1 MGPRKSAPWTSE
13 EDAELRRLA
22 EAGYS
27 AARLSVHFRR
37 KLASVV
43 IRSQLLGQTLKKLPR
58 LPSEQRTKVWKMQ
71 GSGFSIQF
79 I

>member
-1 MGPRKSAPWTSE
+1 MGSRKSTVWTEE

-27 AARLSVHFRR
+27 ANRLSVHFRR

-43 IRSQLLGQTLKKLPR
+43 NRSRLLGLTLKKLPR
-58 LPSEQRTKVWKMQ
+58 LQSDHRMQ
-71 GSGFSIQF
+71 A
-79 I
+79 